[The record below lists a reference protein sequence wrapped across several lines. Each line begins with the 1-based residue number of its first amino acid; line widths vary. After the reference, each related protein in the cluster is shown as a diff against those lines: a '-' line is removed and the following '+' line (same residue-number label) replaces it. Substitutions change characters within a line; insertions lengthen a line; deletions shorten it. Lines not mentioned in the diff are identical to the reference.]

1 MKKQELEQLLEQ
13 RNKDISQLHAK
24 IFALQKQ
31 VEQAQA
37 IANEQ
42 VQEAQQSALKL
53 QYEAWKSVHEP
64 FLSMYI
70 KETMQKLSIETEC
83 DYGGSIETRLYYD
96 KEQISESSDSV
107 IIRHNGLEE

>member
-13 RNKDISQLHAK
+13 RNQEISQLHAK
-24 IFALQKQ
+24 VFQLQKQ
-31 VEQAQA
+31 L
-37 IANEQ
+37 EQ
-42 VQEAQQSALKL
+42 VQAVAEQKAQEAQQSALKL

-64 FLSMYI
+64 FLSMFI
-70 KETMQKLSIETEC
+70 KEAMLKLSIETEC
-83 DYGGSIETRLYYD
+83 DYGGSIETRLFYD